1 MYNWINLQVCY
12 NNHVNLYRF
21 YSFFIY
27 LFFIYFLCIPEGK
40 KQMVVVV
47 CEERETIK
55 KIKFFWYFNKIYKI
69 DNMMWS
75 VLKSEDVKKKKVL
88 MLK

>member
-1 MYNWINLQVCY
+1 
-12 NNHVNLYRF
+12 
-21 YSFFIY
+21 
-27 LFFIYFLCIPEGK
+27 
-40 KQMVVVV
+40 MVVVV

-75 VLKSEDVKKKKVL
+75 VLKSEDVKKKKSSYV
-88 MLK
+88 KINNNFYTSWYECS

>member
-1 MYNWINLQVCY
+1 
-12 NNHVNLYRF
+12 
-21 YSFFIY
+21 
-27 LFFIYFLCIPEGK
+27 
-40 KQMVVVV
+40 MVVVV

-69 DNMMWS
+69 NNMMWS